1 MELEELV
8 PPFAI
13 TVGDKFWGAFL
24 ASAAK
29 VLIVRDLFAAGLIL
43 RDYSPSLE
51 AQEKED
57 KTYGLITPTMPP

>member
-1 MELEELV
+1 MDKVGANIAEELLEPEELV

-29 VLIVRDLFAAGLIL
+29 VSIVRDLFAAGLIL
-43 RDYSPSLE
+43 RD
-51 AQEKED
+51 
-57 KTYGLITPTMPP
+57 